1 MPVQFELPPMLLLG
15 PLVAAVVLYVVLRWV
30 IWDPQKGASPES
42 ASQHALWVGVIGWMA
57 SSLQGA
63 MNIGIIRAGSA
74 TSPVISPSLL
84 TQEAIMP
91 ALAWPVLGTM
101 AVHAL
106 GQLSYPRPKGV
117 RRKANLQVRRIRD
130 FVPRSLAWTTI
141 AIFTGAAAFIAW
153 TATLPAYRAIPYGTV
168 RGDRPEEFQTVGGD
182 GRIAGLELSG
192 WLGTAL
198 AVLAAGTWLVLLLI
212 SRRRQLEALTDHDNS
227 LLRTIAMNRFLRT
240 VATVASGLAVI
251 AGNFAARPDPAA
263 GSTSWTNF
271 AGLAGMAVLVAM
283 LVWAPPKLA
292 GPAGSRAKLAPRA
305 VGSHPAARLVSSIGA
320 ALGVAAA
327 LPLLVGVFFVP
338 AIMAAAAGY
347 GPPGFL
353 ALVTALVL
361 LVLAAGELLLQRN
374 YTSADQ
380 PRTWPRQPVSPA
392 LLTTAILS
400 LLIFLV
406 VLVVTAYGNS
416 LLGQHGG
423 WIPSAILSAAAVAS
437 ALPAYFAAR
446 RRHGIQDA
454 APGLD
459 AALRAITVY
468 RIART
473 LAAMLT
479 AQAGLLLVA
488 NSHAWAAVFGVAYM
502 PSIPWW
508 PASLAGSLLAGAAV
522 VMVVVP
528 VGTLAAA
535 KRVPAPLPD
544 KGLVS

>member
-1 MPVQFELPPMLLLG
+1 M
-15 PLVAAVVLYVVLRWV
+15 
-30 IWDPQKGASPES
+30 
-42 ASQHALWVGVIGWMA
+42 
-57 SSLQGA
+57 
-63 MNIGIIRAGSA
+63 
-74 TSPVISPSLL
+74 
-84 TQEAIMP
+84 
-91 ALAWPVLGTM
+91 
-101 AVHAL
+101 
-106 GQLSYPRPKGV
+106 
-117 RRKANLQVRRIRD
+117 
-130 FVPRSLAWTTI
+130 
-141 AIFTGAAAFIAW
+141 GAAEAG
-153 TATLPAYRAIPYGTV
+153 R
-168 RGDRPEEFQTVGGD
+168 DRP
-182 GRIAGLELSG
+182 
-192 WLGTAL
+192 
-198 AVLAAGTWLVLLLI
+198 
-212 SRRRQLEALTDHDNS
+212 
-227 LLRTIAMNRFLRT
+227 
-240 VATVASGLAVI
+240 
-251 AGNFAARPDPAA
+251 
-263 GSTSWTNF
+263 
-271 AGLAGMAVLVAM
+271 
-283 LVWAPPKLA
+283 
-292 GPAGSRAKLAPRA
+292 APRRSSRH
-305 VGSHPAARLVSSIGA
+305 GPEARTPRHGLVSSIGA

-374 YTSADQ
+374 YASADQ

-473 LAAMLT
+473 LAAMLDST
-479 AQAGLLLVA
+479 GRLAARSQQPCLGRRLWRRL
-488 NSHAWAAVFGVAYM
+488 HAVHPVV
-502 PSIPWW
+502 
-508 PASLAGSLLAGAAV
+508 ASLPRRITAGRRRCCHGCRAGAGHWRQPNAS
-522 VMVVVP
+522 
-528 VGTLAAA
+528 
-535 KRVPAPLPD
+535 PLPCLIRASFHD
-544 KGLVS
+544 GGNFRGPRLGSAAI